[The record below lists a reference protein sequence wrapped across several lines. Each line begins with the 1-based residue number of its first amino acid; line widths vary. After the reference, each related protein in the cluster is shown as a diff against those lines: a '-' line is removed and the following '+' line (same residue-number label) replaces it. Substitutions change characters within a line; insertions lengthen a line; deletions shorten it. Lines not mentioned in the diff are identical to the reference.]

1 MAATW
6 GGGVMT
12 SYTHANC
19 TICGKHHYCMPL
31 HGDKGGPLC
40 CLLCAGTWNAEHGRK
55 RRLGRIVVRAL
66 AAFFAGGGQRRDVHK
81 LELSAIGLEFGVSDM
96 VDPLGCLSSSDT
108 ADADIE
114 LTSELLKDVLRLRHP
129 DHHPLERQPLAQN
142 VTQQLLKLQPFVFQ
156 AVKPEPKAERSR
168 EPADVTDKKNA
179 HGRMINSR
187 NAFPCKDCTNEVPL
201 YYCTAC
207 RAEWDKRQRIEW
219 EKEAAKRRAW
229 YARRA
234 AERKRARPPTTCAT
248 CQRKFK
254 GKRTDARFCS
264 NACRQ
269 SAHRSDQ
276 QTKRRSV
283 GDPQGAAGEHP
294 THQES
299 RVIA

>member
-1 MAATW
+1 
-6 GGGVMT
+6 MT
-12 SYTHANC
+12 SYTHADC

-114 LTSELLKDVLRLRHP
+114 LTSELLKDVLRLTHP

-187 NAFPCKDCTNEVPL
+187 KRLPVQGLHERGAALLLHRLSGRVGQAPTDRVGEGS
-201 YYCTAC
+201 
-207 RAEWDKRQRIEW
+207 RQAESMV
-219 EKEAAKRRAW
+219 
-229 YARRA
+229 RA
-234 AERKRARPPTTCAT
+234 ACGGTQTRTTADDLRDLSKKVQGKTDGRSLLLQRMSAERASVRSTNKAT
-248 CQRKFK
+248 
-254 GKRTDARFCS
+254 
-264 NACRQ
+264 
-269 SAHRSDQ
+269 
-276 QTKRRSV
+276 
-283 GDPQGAAGEHP
+283 
-294 THQES
+294 
-299 RVIA
+299 